1 MQGFECEGQRE
12 SFGAS
17 NCCTR
22 TQQNSCL
29 VPKLRNF
36 TAKITLCVARAGV
49 LLLEY
54 CCCLKTC
61 AAGTLSVKSCCATRP
76 CASSQ
81 ISCRTNRCKSSAS
94 MTQGRAGRL
103 TSQTTC
109 RCSQRPSAHRSS
121 KSDFPE
127 ASCCVVALQK
137 GSISLLWRP
146 QKLGQRLWALWLAQL
161 KQPRPAKTEMQA
173 QGTDKY
179 RADVTC

>member
-1 MQGFECEGQRE
+1 MRGKERALGPVIE
-12 SFGAS
+12 
-17 NCCTR
+17 
-22 TQQNSCL
+22 QNSCL

-61 AAGTLSVKSCCATRP
+61 AARTLSVKSCCATRP

-109 RCSQRPSAHRSS
+109 RCSQRPSAQRSS

-127 ASCCVVALQK
+127 ASCCLIALQK
-137 GSISLLWRP
+137 GSICLLWRP
-146 QKLGQRLWALWLAQL
+146 KAGPKTLGTVAGT
-161 KQPRPAKTEMQA
+161 AKTTQA
-173 QGTDKY
+173 CKN
-179 RADVTC
+179 